1 MMFDRLLSAA
11 LIATVI
17 TGLSVVCIAAAQ
29 TQSRARGPSPQRGAV
44 IAAQGTLSVMLSM
57 GSPTEAERSRELPGS
72 PPTISLSNCAISRR
86 VSVSTPS

>member
-29 TQSRARGPSPQRGAV
+29 TQSGARGPSG
-44 IAAQGTLSVMLSM
+44 GEM
-57 GSPTEAERSRELPGS
+57 GWR
-72 PPTISLSNCAISRR
+72 
-86 VSVSTPS
+86 